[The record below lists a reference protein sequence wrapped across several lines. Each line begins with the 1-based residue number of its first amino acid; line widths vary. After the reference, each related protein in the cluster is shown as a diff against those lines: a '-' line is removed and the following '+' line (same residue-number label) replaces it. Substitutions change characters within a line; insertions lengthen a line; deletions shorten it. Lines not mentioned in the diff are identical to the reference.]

1 MQDVI
6 TVTVS
11 HAGRDH
17 GHSQSVRA
25 VAGSWLDGKRWRGVV
40 LGGGGGLGG
49 VRSVQKGLPIADVV
63 AVGPGLVFEV
73 PPRPAPS
80 HPRSSP
86 GCNDW
91 SMRVSLM
98 SRFSMG
104 GR

>member
-1 MQDVI
+1 M
-6 TVTVS
+6 T
-11 HAGRDH
+11 
-17 GHSQSVRA
+17 
-25 VAGSWLDGKRWRGVV
+25 
-40 LGGGGGLGG
+40 GGGGAASCLVAGVGWGG
-49 VRSVQKGLPIADVV
+49 FGSVQKGLPIADVV
-63 AVGPGLVFEV
+63 AAGPGLVFEV